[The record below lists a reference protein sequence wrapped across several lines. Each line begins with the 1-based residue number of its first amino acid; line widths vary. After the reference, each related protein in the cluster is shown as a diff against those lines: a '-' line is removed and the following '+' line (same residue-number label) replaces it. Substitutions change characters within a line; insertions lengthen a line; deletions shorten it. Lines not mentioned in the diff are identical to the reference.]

1 MNILHV
7 THLLIF
13 MKNYMYKFYNKIS
26 QFSLLRLLYKLI
38 YRSLPKNKKK
48 KKGMFE
54 LKVNLT
60 PSMTIN
66 YALQVN
72 TNFLFHLQ
80 VNMDLKEIS

>member
-1 MNILHV
+1 
-7 THLLIF
+7 
-13 MKNYMYKFYNKIS
+13 
-26 QFSLLRLLYKLI
+26 
-38 YRSLPKNKKK
+38 
-48 KKGMFE
+48 MFE

>member
-26 QFSLLRLLYKLI
+26 QFSLLRLLYRLI
-38 YRSLPKNKKK
+38 YRSLPKNKK

-60 PSMTIN
+60 PGMTIN
-66 YALQVN
+66 YAIQVN
-72 TNFLFHLQ
+72 TNF
-80 VNMDLKEIS
+80 